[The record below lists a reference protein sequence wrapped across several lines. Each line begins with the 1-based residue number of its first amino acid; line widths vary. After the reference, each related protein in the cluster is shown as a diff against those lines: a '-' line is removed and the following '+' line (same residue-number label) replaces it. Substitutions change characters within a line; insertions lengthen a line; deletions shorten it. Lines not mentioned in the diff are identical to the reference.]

1 MKNNLVI
8 AFFACC
14 LINQSCKTQNA
25 FLTKRN
31 VHNSDCGGFQ
41 ITYDRNLN
49 SEDSILIWGTVK
61 ECKFGKN
68 VPFTWIKILNE
79 NDKVIDTAITNTTG
93 KFKMSVI
100 PGTYSISALCIGTGE
115 FQSGWIDF
123 GKGNSF
129 ELNIFLNRSPSSKD

>member
-1 MKNNLVI
+1 MKNNVVI
-8 AFFACC
+8 TFFACC
-14 LINQSCKTQNA
+14 LINQSCKTQNT
-25 FLTKRN
+25 FLTKKN

-41 ITYDRNLN
+41 ITYDGNLN
-49 SEDSILIWGTVK
+49 SKDSILIWGTVK

-79 NDKVIDTAITNTTG
+79 NDKVIDTAITNTAG

-115 FQSGWIDF
+115 FQSGCIDF
-123 GKGNSF
+123 EKGNSF
-129 ELNIFLNRSPSSKD
+129 ELNIFLNRSPSSKN